1 MLKDINNVIRIPSN
15 IKDNFFKYW
24 VEFLRPFHHLAD
36 KEMNVLASM
45 IAYRFE
51 LSKDISSE
59 DIINSILMNADT
71 RKMLKDACGISY
83 PYLQVI
89 MTKFRKAKIIADGKL
104 NPKFLPN
111 VKEDGN
117 SFKLLLLFEF

>member
-1 MLKDINNVIRIPSN
+1 MLKDINNVIRIPSSL
-15 IKDNFFKYW
+15 KDNFFKYW

-36 KEMNVLASM
+36 KEMSVLATM
-45 IAYRFE
+45 IAYRFK
-51 LSKDISSE
+51 LSKEITNE
-59 DIINSILMNADT
+59 DIINNILMNADT
-71 RKMLKDACGISY
+71 RKMLKDSCGISY

-89 MTKFRKAKIIADGKL
+89 LTKFRKSKIINDGKL

-111 VKEDGN
+111 IKEENG

>member
-1 MLKDINNVIRIPSN
+1 MLKDINNVIRIPSSL
-15 IKDNFFKYW
+15 KDNFFKYW

-36 KEMNVLASM
+36 KEMSVLATM
-45 IAYRFE
+45 IAYRFK
-51 LSKDISSE
+51 LSKEITNE
-59 DIINSILMNADT
+59 DIINNILMNADT
-71 RKMLKDACGISY
+71 RKMLKDSCGISY

-89 MTKFRKAKIIADGKL
+89 LTKFRKSKIINDGKL

-111 VKEDGN
+111 INEENG